1 MYSYLV
7 MSNKN
12 SKKIKEGAKWIK
24 KVNALESECTICLQ
38 SLQTNPDEDKLIQ
51 SGVIFRLVCKH
62 EYHNGCFA
70 DWLEHNT
77 SCPLCRQSVHDHDCI
92 SCWALQNDCIDYET
106 FKKYT
111 SVEYTGTKYENP
123 QKKKKSIM

>member
-51 SGVIFRLVCKH
+51 SGVVFRLVCKH
-62 EYHNGCFA
+62 EYHNVCFA
-70 DWLEHNT
+70 EWLDHNT
-77 SCPLCRQSVHDHDCI
+77 SCPLCRQSVHSHDCI
-92 SCWALQNDCIDYET
+92 SCWTFQHDAISHET
-106 FKKYT
+106 FEKYT

-123 QKKKKSIM
+123 EKKKKSIM